1 MKISRSGRNRLL
13 LLTACSVAT
22 GMVFSARV
30 WAQSAPAPVIV
41 PETGGGPILPAGDAG
56 GPATPEAQAVHI
68 AKIKLLYKQLLL
80 KEKNITTAVTTLS
93 KKDIQAE
100 GTEQGSI
107 ESLLKQTPSVHEYQQ
122 NVGQSVPV
130 ITVRG
135 VKFTDLA
142 VTLNGLIP
150 LQDLLSG
157 GSGSFLNNNLGS
169 AVTLGQLD
177 STTVYP
183 GVAPPDQNGFG
194 GVGGTIAYTTKQ
206 ATPDRYAEVFGG
218 FGSFDSSN
226 AGFEINTGKL
236 GTGVDAPM
244 ALFRYNQS
252 YSAGFPDGNSY
263 RAGDMFFDYEQP
275 YDEGLSKVSAT
286 VIYNRDYGYI
296 LTAPGPVPLI
306 NSNSYGYNF
315 PHSLTYSTQNNKY
328 LTAILHDETYINPH
342 LIVEGSL
349 FYLRQPSESK
359 DFLQGNQVSFNPA
372 FPYQTTFQVPYFAYG
387 PVGPSSGG
395 IYSLPGYFS
404 YDPLKTS
411 GSYTAGESSETLDGG
426 TQTVGFSPRAN
437 IFLPHNNIII
447 GALIT
452 KEMSLGGA
460 EYFGGSQPVPEITG
474 YNSFAFGGGS
484 QRSVYTLYAQDRI
497 DLLNDKLH
505 IQPGVQF
512 TGVYSSTIAAF
523 SYTQASPTNPTGN
536 YKLQNYDKQADPYLG
551 ISYDLPDNFV
561 AYAQYGKGAR
571 YAPILDYS
579 LGTADA
585 QGITS
590 TTKAPNPEVVHA
602 YSAGLRY
609 DTSRL
614 YLNVDAFYQ
623 KVTDAFSFYT
633 NYQTGSSTYS
643 NTGAEQF
650 SGYEASAKFR
660 LTPEIELFGNASYNR
675 ANYLNSYYANADPFE
690 EQFGYVFKGTP
701 LADVPN
707 WNGEFGVEYDHGPY
721 SARLTGEYTG
731 SQYITYDLPPT
742 LPAQP
747 LIQPP
752 NPNSTLA
759 LATTTYYPSPAG
771 NVANHL
777 GGFPSTPNFKLPGY
791 LLMNLLLSYKLPMH
805 GYDHLQSLTFSVNAQ
820 NLLGLGYYQYYFLSP
835 AELPVSGG
843 FANTPTY
850 ASAFTGIPRSIYF
863 SVSAKF

>member
-1 MKISRSGRNRLL
+1 
-13 LLTACSVAT
+13 
-22 GMVFSARV
+22 VFSNRV
-30 WAQSAPAPVIV
+30 WAQTAPTPVIV
-41 PETGGGPILPAGDAG
+41 PTTPDTGDAPIIPGGPV
-56 GPATPEAQAVHI
+56 TPEAQAVHI
-68 AKIKLLYKQLLL
+68 AKIRKIYHELLL

-93 KKDIQAE
+93 TKDIQAE

-169 AVTLGQLD
+169 AVTLGQLA
-177 STTVYP
+177 STTVFP

-194 GVGGTIAYTTKQ
+194 GVGGTISYTTKQ

-236 GTGVDAPM
+236 GTGIDAPM
-244 ALFRYNQS
+244 ALLRYNQS
-252 YSAGFPDGNSY
+252 YSSGFPDGNSY
-263 RAGDMFFDYEQP
+263 RSGNMYFDLEQP
-275 YDEGLSKVSAT
+275 YDEGLSKLSAT
-286 VIYNRDYGYI
+286 VIYNRSFGYL

-306 NSNSYGYNF
+306 NSNSYSYNF
-315 PHSLTYSTQNNKY
+315 PHSLTYSTQDNKY

-349 FYLRQPSESK
+349 FYLRQPSVSN
-359 DFLQGNQVSFNPA
+359 DFQANNQIAFNPA
-372 FPYQTTFQVPYFAYG
+372 FPYQITFQVPYFAYG
-387 PVGPSSGG
+387 PNFGPGNF
-395 IYSLPGYFS
+395 YYKPGYFT
-404 YDPLKTS
+404 YDPVKS
-411 GSYTAGESSETLDGG
+411 FGSYTAGESAETLTGG
-426 TQTVGFSPRAN
+426 TQTIGFTPRAN
-437 IFLPHNNIII
+437 IFLPHNNIIV

-452 KEMSLGGA
+452 KEMALGGA
-460 EYFGGSQPVPEITG
+460 TYVYGSQPVPQDIG

-523 SYTQASPTNPTGN
+523 SYSQTSPTNPTGN
-536 YKLQNYDKQADPYLG
+536 YKLQNYDRQADPYLG

-579 LGTADA
+579 LGTNAL
-585 QGITS
+585 GVTS
-590 TTKAPNPEVVHA
+590 TTQAPGPEVVHA
-602 YSAGLRY
+602 YSAGIRY
-609 DTSRL
+609 DTPRL
-614 YLNVDAFYQ
+614 YVNVDAFYQ

-633 NYQTGSSTYS
+633 NYQTSTSTYS

-650 SGYEASAKFR
+650 SGYEASAKYR
-660 LTPEIELFGNASYNR
+660 LTPSIELFGNASYNR
-675 ANYLNSYYANADPFE
+675 ANYLNSYYADADPFE
-690 EQFGYVFKGTP
+690 DQFGYVFKGTP

-707 WNGEFGVEYDHGPY
+707 WDGEFGVEYDHGPY

-731 SQYITYDLPPT
+731 SQFITYDLPPT

-747 LIQPP
+747 QVQPP
-752 NPNSTLA
+752 NLNSTLA
-759 LATTTYYPSPAG
+759 LATTTYYPTVPG
-771 NVANHL
+771 NIASHL
-777 GGFPSTPNFKLPGY
+777 GGYPSIPYYKLPGY

-805 GYDHLQSLTFSVNAQ
+805 GYDHLQSITFSVNAQ
-820 NLLGLGYYQYYFLSP
+820 NLLGLGYYQYYFLAP
-835 AELPVSGG
+835 AELPANGG